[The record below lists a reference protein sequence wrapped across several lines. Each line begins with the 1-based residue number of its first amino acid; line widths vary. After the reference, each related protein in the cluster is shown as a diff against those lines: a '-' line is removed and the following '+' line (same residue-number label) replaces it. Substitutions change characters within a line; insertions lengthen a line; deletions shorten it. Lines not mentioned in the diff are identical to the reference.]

1 MNSSTN
7 LDASKASDGIVGDNS
22 LTDTK
27 QISHIKVDEAP
38 KFDLESYI
46 ANYKGRTR
54 FERIF
59 LIGKCSTVLS
69 LDALRL
75 AVAEAK
81 SGKDVERYELA
92 VQALKQVAPNDP
104 DAVLDQRWVDVTKQT
119 VRAETDKLEHEL
131 KGYKN
136 NLIKESIRMGTDDLA
151 SHYRAVGALAS
162 A

>member
-1 MNSSTN
+1 MRFQRRQNSISN
-7 LDASKASDGIVGDNS
+7 LTSQITKVKSS
-22 LTDTK
+22 LLLSETQRLIID
-27 QISHIKVDEAP
+27 I
-38 KFDLESYI
+38 
-46 ANYKGRTR
+46 GRTR
-54 FERIF
+54 FERLF

-131 KGYKN
+131 KGYNRTK
-136 NLIKESIRMGTDDLA
+136 LIYIDGDR
-151 SHYRAVGALAS
+151 
-162 A
+162 